1 MKKQQMTK
9 YEKRLIMTNIYYYVL
24 IKFNTPHN
32 RPYSYDRLAS
42 EYVQQHLPLYNV
54 HVLIDLTWNWMQMTF
69 NNMHYHIFHLNPSVV
84 INKCKEYGI
93 NLDDIKNLQGYI
105 N

>member
-1 MKKQQMTK
+1 MKKQHITK
-9 YEKRLIMTNIYYYVL
+9 YEKRLIMANIYYYILV
-24 IKFNTPHN
+24 KFNTPHD
-32 RPYSYDRLAS
+32 RPYSYDNLAS
-42 EYVQQHLPLYNV
+42 EYVQQHLPSYNI
-54 HVLIDLTWNWMQMTF
+54 HVLIDLTWDWMQMTF
-69 NNMHYHIFHLNPSVV
+69 KNIHCSIFRLNPSKV